1 MKGTSINPSFFVLY
15 LKVTPVANMF
25 DCLYML
31 IYTVLILSTDLSET
45 NSYFAGCIKIPK
57 EITQYYPV
65 LLSNAIITQLG

>member
-1 MKGTSINPSFFVLY
+1 MKGTSINPSFCII

-31 IYTVLILSTDLSET
+31 MYTVLILSTDLSET
-45 NSYFAGCIKIPK
+45 NSYFAGCIKIAK

-65 LLSNAIITQLG
+65 LPSNAIITQLG